1 MLAAMPRPCKDGT
14 PKGYEVREQLVL
26 LLQLQQS
33 DSKVRELQTAV
44 TQLPTKL
51 DPLRRDLA
59 KLQGMLDGERT
70 KLDETNSWRKAQQEM
85 IDREREALRQA
96 QGKFQASKNT
106 KEFNASSR
114 EVENKR
120 KAIGD
125 RETEL
130 KKVNE
135 AAAQSTTQL
144 EARARDVDVL
154 RAELAANEAAM
165 AGQLD
170 GLKAQLAE
178 ATAARDAA
186 RAQVDIQWIKIY
198 DSLAAKKGYAVAPVV
213 KGVCRGCHMAL
224 PPQLA
229 NMLARMLT
237 IETCPR
243 CGRLIYRKELLEP
256 EPVPEAKAEPEPSP
270 KPEPRRTGKT
280 GAKGGRARGEKK
292 SEARPEAPAEAA
304 NEAANDARSD
314 APAEAASEAG
324 PEAEDSPDPS
334 ADAEPGF
341 PS

>member
-1 MLAAMPRPCKDGT
+1 MQRWP

-59 KLQGMLDGERT
+59 KLQGMLDGERG
-70 KLDETNSWRKAQQEM
+70 KLNETNSWRKSQQEM

-125 RETEL
+125 RESEL

-135 AAAQSTTQL
+135 AAAQSSTQL
-144 EARARDVDVL
+144 DARTRDVDAL
-154 RAELAANEAAM
+154 RTELATSEATM
-165 AGQLD
+165 ASQLD
-170 GLKAQLAE
+170 ALKAQLAE
-178 ATAARDAA
+178 AIAARDAA
-186 RAQVDIQWIKIY
+186 RVQVDIQWVKIY

-213 KGVCRGCHMAL
+213 KGVCQGCHMAL

-229 NMLARMLT
+229 NVLARMET

-256 EPVPEAKAEPEPSP
+256 EPAPEAKAEPATSAR
-270 KPEPRRTGKT
+270 PEPKRSKS
-280 GAKGGRARGEKK
+280 GAKGSRAKAEKK
-292 SEARPEAPAEAA
+292 PQVRAEAPADAASDEQAGAPEAP
-304 NEAANDARSD
+304 NDTGR
-314 APAEAASEAG
+314 EAG
-324 PEAEDSPDPS
+324 SEENPEPNS
-334 ADAEPGF
+334 DAEPGF
-341 PS
+341 PT